1 MRVYCRPA
9 GAAPNPK
16 RPNPKWYE
24 SALRPNPKPPEFEVV
39 RMRGAQIRNARVRS
53 GTNPKW
59 YGSEAPKLE
68 TPESEVIRNTSDSGT
83 SYSGGFGFGRGADS
97 YHFGFGRFG
106 FGAAPTRH
114 DRLPNA
120 IRQMKRI

>member
-1 MRVYCRPA
+1 M

-68 TPESEVIRNTSDSGT
+68 MPELEVARIGT
-83 SYSGGFGFGRGADS
+83 D
-97 YHFGFGRFG
+97 
-106 FGAAPTRH
+106 TNQK
-114 DRLPNA
+114 RLT
-120 IRQMKRI
+120 